1 MFRGRWRIMKLPI
14 ISKMSATG
22 NLPYVVNYIE
32 QLVNKLQKYIDSN
45 RGNANEAKYV
55 VDIVATAHTI
65 TIKYSDETTKEY
77 EI

>member
-22 NLPYVVNYIE
+22 NLPYVVTYIE
-32 QLVNKLQKYIDSN
+32 QLVNKLQRYIDSN

-65 TIKYSDETTKEY
+65 TVKYSDETTKEY

>member
-32 QLVNKLQKYIDSN
+32 QLVNKLQRYIDSN
-45 RGNANEAKYV
+45 RG
-55 VDIVATAHTI
+55 
-65 TIKYSDETTKEY
+65 
-77 EI
+77 

>member
-65 TIKYSDETTKEY
+65 TVKYSDQTTKEY

>member
-1 MFRGRWRIMKLPI
+1 MFRGRWRNMKLPI
-14 ISKMSATG
+14 ISKMSAKG

-32 QLVNKLQKYIDSN
+32 QLVNKLQRYIDSN

-65 TIKYSDETTKEY
+65 TVKYSDQTTKEY

>member
-32 QLVNKLQKYIDSN
+32 QLVNKLQKYINSN

-65 TIKYSDETTKEY
+65 TVKYSDETTKEY

>member
-32 QLVNKLQKYIDSN
+32 QLVNKLQRYIDSN

-55 VDIVATAHTI
+55 VDIVATTLLI
-65 TIKYSDETTKEY
+65 TVNYSDQTTKEY

>member
-32 QLVNKLQKYIDSN
+32 QLVNKLQRYIDSN
-45 RGNANEAKYV
+45 RGNANEEKYV
-55 VDIVATAHTI
+55 VDIVATAHLI
-65 TIKYSDETTKEY
+65 TVKFSDQTTKEY

>member
-1 MFRGRWRIMKLPI
+1 MFRDRWRIMKLPI

-32 QLVNKLQKYIDSN
+32 QLVNKLQRYIDSN

-65 TIKYSDETTKEY
+65 TVKYSDETTKEY

>member
-1 MFRGRWRIMKLPI
+1 MKLPI

-32 QLVNKLQKYIDSN
+32 QLVNKLQRYIDSN

-55 VDIVATAHTI
+55 VDIVATAYTI
-65 TIKYSDETTKEY
+65 TVKYSDQTTKEY

>member
-32 QLVNKLQKYIDSN
+32 QLVNKLQRYIDSN
-45 RGNANEAKYV
+45 RGNANEAKNV
-55 VDIVATAHTI
+55 VDKVATTHLI
-65 TIKYSDETTKEY
+65 SVKYSDQTTKEY

>member
-1 MFRGRWRIMKLPI
+1 MFGGRWRNMKLPI
-14 ISKMSATG
+14 ISKMSANG

-32 QLVNKLQKYIDSN
+32 QLVNKLQRYIDSN

-55 VDIVATAHTI
+55 VDIVATTHLI
-65 TIKYSDETTKEY
+65 TVKYSDQTTKEY

>member
-32 QLVNKLQKYIDSN
+32 QLVNKLQRYIDSN

-65 TIKYSDETTKEY
+65 TVKYSDETTKEY

>member
-32 QLVNKLQKYIDSN
+32 QLVNKLQRYIDSN

-65 TIKYSDETTKEY
+65 TVKYSDQTTKEY

>member
-1 MFRGRWRIMKLPI
+1 MKLPI

-32 QLVNKLQKYIDSN
+32 QLVNKLQRYIDGN

-65 TIKYSDETTKEY
+65 TVKYSDQTTKEY

>member
-1 MFRGRWRIMKLPI
+1 MKLPI

-32 QLVNKLQKYIDSN
+32 QLVNKLQRYIDSG

-55 VDIVATAHTI
+55 VDIVATAH
-65 TIKYSDETTKEY
+65 YC
-77 EI
+77 

>member
-32 QLVNKLQKYIDSN
+32 QLVNKLQRYIDSN
-45 RGNANEAKYV
+45 RGNADEAKYV
-55 VDIVATAHTI
+55 VDIVATAHLI
-65 TIKYSDETTKEY
+65 TVKYSDKTTKEY

>member
-1 MFRGRWRIMKLPI
+1 MKLPI

-32 QLVNKLQKYIDSN
+32 QLVNKLQRYIDSN

-55 VDIVATAHTI
+55 VDIVATAHLI
-65 TIKYSDETTKEY
+65 TVKYSDQTTKEY

>member
-1 MFRGRWRIMKLPI
+1 MFRGRWRVMKLPI
-14 ISKMSATG
+14 ISKMSAIG
-22 NLPYVVNYIE
+22 NLPYIVNYIE
-32 QLVNKLQKYIDSN
+32 QLVNKLQRYIDSN

-65 TIKYSDETTKEY
+65 TVKYSDETTKEY

>member
-32 QLVNKLQKYIDSN
+32 QLVNKLQRYIDSN

-55 VDIVATAHTI
+55 VDIVATAHLI
-65 TIKYSDETTKEY
+65 TVKYSDQTTKEY

>member
-1 MFRGRWRIMKLPI
+1 MFRGRWGIMKLPI

>member
-32 QLVNKLQKYIDSN
+32 QLVNKLQRYIDSN
-45 RGNANEAKYV
+45 RGNSNEAKYV
-55 VDIVATAHTI
+55 VDIVATTHLI
-65 TIKYSDETTKEY
+65 TVKYSDQTTKEY

>member
-1 MFRGRWRIMKLPI
+1 MKLPI

-32 QLVNKLQKYIDSN
+32 QLVNKLQRYIDSN
-45 RGNANEAKYV
+45 RGNVNEAKYV
-55 VDIVATAHTI
+55 VDIVATTHLI
-65 TIKYSDETTKEY
+65 TVKYSDQTTKEY

>member
-1 MFRGRWRIMKLPI
+1 MFRGGWRIMKLPI

-32 QLVNKLQKYIDSN
+32 QLVNKLQRYIDSN

-65 TIKYSDETTKEY
+65 TVKYSDETTKEY

>member
-1 MFRGRWRIMKLPI
+1 MFRGRWRVMKLPI

-32 QLVNKLQKYIDSN
+32 QLVNKLQRYIDSN

-65 TIKYSDETTKEY
+65 TVKYSDETTKEY

>member
-1 MFRGRWRIMKLPI
+1 MFRGRWRVMKLPI

-32 QLVNKLQKYIDSN
+32 QLVNKLQRYIDSG

-65 TIKYSDETTKEY
+65 TVKYSDETTKEY

>member
-1 MFRGRWRIMKLPI
+1 MFRGRWRVMKLPI

-32 QLVNKLQKYIDSN
+32 QLVNKLQRYIDSN

-65 TIKYSDETTKEY
+65 TVKYSDQTTKEY

>member
-65 TIKYSDETTKEY
+65 TVKYSDETTKEY

>member
-1 MFRGRWRIMKLPI
+1 MKLPI

-32 QLVNKLQKYIDSN
+32 QLVNKLQRYIDSN
-45 RGNANEAKYV
+45 RGNADEAKYV
-55 VDIVATAHTI
+55 VDIVATEHLI
-65 TIKYSDETTKEY
+65 TVKYSDKTTKEY

>member
-32 QLVNKLQKYIDSN
+32 QLVNKLQRYIDSN
-45 RGNANEAKYV
+45 RGNANEEKYV
-55 VDIVATAHTI
+55 VDIVATAHLI
-65 TIKYSDETTKEY
+65 TVKYSDQTTKEY

>member
-22 NLPYVVNYIE
+22 NLPYFVNYIE
-32 QLVNKLQKYIDSN
+32 QLVNKLQRYIDSN
-45 RGNANEAKYV
+45 RGNANEEKYV
-55 VDIVATAHTI
+55 VDIVATAHLI
-65 TIKYSDETTKEY
+65 TVKFSDQTTKEY